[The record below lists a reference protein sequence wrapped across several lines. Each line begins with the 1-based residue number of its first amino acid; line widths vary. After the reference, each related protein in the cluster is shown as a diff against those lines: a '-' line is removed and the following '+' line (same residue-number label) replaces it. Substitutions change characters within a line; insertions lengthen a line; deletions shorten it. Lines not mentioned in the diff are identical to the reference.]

1 LASTSNSLGRSD
13 LLLGVAQNILQ
24 VGDLALAGPIKVK
37 RIYEAPAKADGLRV
51 LVDRMWPRGMTK
63 EAAAIDTWMR
73 DIAPSPELRKWFGH
87 DPEKWEQFCARYARE
102 LEAKADDVA
111 RLKAQSRTHVVT
123 LLYGAKDT
131 VHNNAVALKRYLE
144 TR

>member
-1 LASTSNSLGRSD
+1 MSNSLSSWD
-13 LLLGVAQNILQ
+13 LLLGGVGQNILQ
-24 VGDLALAGPIKVK
+24 VGDLALAGRIKVK
-37 RIYEAPAKADGLRV
+37 RIYEAPAKGDGLRV

-73 DIAPSPELRKWFGH
+73 DIAPSTELRKWFGH